1 MIYRVSHETIY
12 DYPGD
17 VAISYSLAHLTARD
31 SPRQTRLKSALEFSV
46 NPAVTVSE
54 VDYFGNPVTFFTIQ
68 EPHRRLSVRAENVV
82 LVYPAPGP
90 DPLASPPWEQ
100 VCQRFRANRDAT
112 TVEAFQFTFESTLVK
127 SAPWQA
133 EYAAPSFP
141 PGRPLLDAVMD
152 LTGRIHTDFT
162 FDPSATTTGTSLPEV
177 FALRRGVCQDFAHLE
192 IACLRSLG
200 LAARYVSGYLL
211 TTPPPGQP
219 RLTGADAS
227 HAWLSVH
234 DPVFGWVDF
243 DPTNNQ
249 IPSVE
254 HIVLAWGR
262 DFDDVSPI
270 KGVILGGGLHALT
283 VAVDVVSLD
292 EPHEARDAGGLPQT

>member
-1 MIYRVSHETIY
+1 MIYKVSHETVY

-31 SPRQTRLKSALEFSV
+31 GPRQARLRDALEFSV
-46 NPAVTVSE
+46 APAVTVSQ
-54 VDYFGNPVTFFTIQ
+54 VDCFGNPVTFFTIQ

-82 LVYPAPGP
+82 QVLPAPAP

-100 VCQRFRANRDAT
+100 VRQRLRAECDTTTLDAY
-112 TVEAFQFTFESTLVK
+112 QFTFESTLVK
-127 SAPWQA
+127 PAPWQA

-152 LTGRIHTDFT
+152 LTRRIHADFT
-162 FDPSATTTGTSLPEV
+162 FDTSATTTGTALHEV

-227 HAWLSVH
+227 HAWLAVH
-234 DPVFGWVDF
+234 DPGLGWVDF

-249 IPSVE
+249 IPSTE

-292 EPHEARDAGGLPQT
+292 EPDGLVG